1 MTPIYQHIT
10 TVYNYQRGI
19 WCHTRITYIFRIL
32 RENVSTIPGWILCL
46 TLKGKEVV
54 NKSRS
59 NRTGQNVEFSEK
71 LKQLLT
77 QLHYVALT
85 TKPIHR
91 SCILTLCLLFLSIW
105 DLDTGPKP
113 KNAHN
118 ISLKSVT
125 LFGLQSLQVLAS
137 LWYWVDG
144 FRDNSSS
151 RHDFL
156 SFPFSPLGSSWD
168 LVACSVGFVF
178 LILMKLTSSFI

>member
-1 MTPIYQHIT
+1 MTPIYQHIVS
-10 TVYNYQRGI
+10 VYSYQRGI
-19 WCHTRITYIFRIL
+19 WCHTRITYILRIL
-32 RENVSTIPGWILCL
+32 RESVPSIPGWILCL

-59 NRTGQNVEFSEK
+59 NRTGQNVELSEK

-77 QLHYVALT
+77 EEHYVALT
-85 TKPIHR
+85 TKPIHP
-91 SCILTLCLLFLSIW
+91 LWVQCLLFLSIW

-125 LFGLQSLQVLAS
+125 LFSLQSLQVLAS
-137 LWYWVDG
+137 LWYWVAG
-144 FRDNSSS
+144 FRDSSSS

-156 SFPFSPLGSSWD
+156 SFPFSPLGCSWD